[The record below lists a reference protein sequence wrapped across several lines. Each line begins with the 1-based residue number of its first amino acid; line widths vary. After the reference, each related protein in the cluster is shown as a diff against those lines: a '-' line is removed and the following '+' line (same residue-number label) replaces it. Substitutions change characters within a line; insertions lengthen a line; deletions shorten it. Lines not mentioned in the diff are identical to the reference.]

1 MDSKRT
7 ARPVPLD
14 TSVLKV
20 SPVRGGVFRLLILL
34 AVVAL
39 PLAGQVRRDGD
50 VDWNRYYSSLESRA
64 IMAAWCRKKPDL
76 ARLMSIGKSYL
87 GNDLWVIEITDRRTG
102 RPEEKPALYVDGNI
116 HSGELTSG
124 ALALYFAG
132 YLIRSAGR
140 DPRVTKLLRTHTFYV
155 RPKFNPDG
163 ADATLLRDISL
174 RSSVRPVDD
183 DGDGVA
189 DEDPA
194 EDIDGDG
201 FVSLMRIEDP
211 DGDRKPSS
219 EDPRLLVRR
228 RKGDK
233 KGPFYRVF
241 REGIDNDGDGQL
253 NEDGLGGLDLNRNF
267 PRNWA
272 LPFRQHGAGPFPLSE
287 PETYATVRFI
297 VDHPNITGIVH
308 NHTSGGFV
316 YRLPSASD
324 PGAFDKEDLGT
335 IATFAERFTELT
347 GRPVRPSSTHPTRH
361 RYGTLISWAYW
372 DRGIIGWVP
381 ELWPGIGKSRLDA
394 LRYQDENL
402 AGRDFIPWKPFDHPT
417 LGRVEIGGLRTRFL
431 SQNPPP
437 ELLEKECA
445 VHVPWLLYLAEQ
457 SPKLELV
464 GVRSERRADGAII
477 VVATVRNSGFLP
489 THLTRRGYL
498 SKVQRPVA
506 AEIEVEGA
514 ELLEGSRRMD
524 LGHLAGRRRLDGMP
538 NERTK
543 TFRWIVR
550 PGVKGGRATVIV
562 SSDTGG
568 TVRSKPL
575 QWPRDD

>member
-1 MDSKRT
+1 MDSTLT
-7 ARPVPLD
+7 ACPSALD
-14 TSVLKV
+14 APTGSAA
-20 SPVRGGVFRLLILL
+20 PWRG
-34 AVVAL
+34 AVVRVLLFLLLGVIPAV
-39 PLAGQVRRDGD
+39 GQVRKDGT
-50 VDWNRYYSSLESRA
+50 VDWNRYYSSGESRA
-64 IMAAWCRKKPDL
+64 IMATWCEAKPDL
-76 ARLMSIGKSYL
+76 ARLVSIGKSYL
-87 GNDLWVIEITDRRTG
+87 GCDLWVIEITDRRTG
-102 RPEEKPALYVDGNI
+102 RAEEKPALYVDGNI

-132 YLIRSAGR
+132 YLIHSHGR
-140 DPRVTKLLRTHTFYV
+140 DPRVTKLLQTHTFYV

-163 ADATLLRDISL
+163 ADATLLRNIAL
-174 RSSVRPVDD
+174 RSSVRPVDN
-183 DGDGVA
+183 DGDGIA

-201 FVSLMRIEDP
+201 FISLMRIADP
-211 DGDRKPSS
+211 KGDRVASP
-219 EDPRLLVRR
+219 EDPRILVRR
-228 RKGDK
+228 KKTDK
-233 KGPFYRVF
+233 EGPFYRVF
-241 REGIDNDGDGQL
+241 REGIDNDGDGRL

-272 LPFRQHGAGPFPLSE
+272 LPFRQPGAGPFPLSE
-287 PETYATVRFI
+287 PETHATVRFI

-316 YRLPSASD
+316 FRLPSASD
-324 PGAFDKEDLGT
+324 PAAFDKEDLGT
-335 IATFAERFTELT
+335 IATFAKKFTALT

-394 LRYQDENL
+394 LRYQDEHL
-402 AGRDFIPWKPFDHPT
+402 AGRDFTPWKPFDHPT

-431 SQNPPP
+431 VQNPPP

-457 SPKLELV
+457 APRLKLED
-464 GVRSERRADGAII
+464 VRSARREDGAII
-477 VVATVRNSGFLP
+477 LTATVRNTGFLP
-489 THLTRRGYL
+489 THLTRRGFL

-506 AEIEVEGA
+506 GRIEMEGA
-514 ELLEGSRRMD
+514 DLIEGSRRQD
-524 LGHLAGRRRLDGMP
+524 LGHLAGQRALEGMP
-538 NERTK
+538 KERAK
-543 TFRWIVR
+543 MLRWVVR
-550 PGVKGGRATVIV
+550 PTPAGGTATIVV

-568 TVRSKPL
+568 TVRSKPIAL
-575 QWPRDD
+575 AHDD